1 MLRLSST
8 VATDMLW
15 TALRRKQMSEQLRS
29 TPSVFV
35 QYEDFNPPERTKIR
49 VQSRG
54 KTLEQNRGG
63 PSRDHNS
70 SVLLRDDHI
79 VLLAIDALLALHT
92 SFKKWRN
99 RRRTLQALA
108 DLDDRQLRDIG
119 LTRDDYKSYCAL
131 GDDDARETRRPT
143 LLK

>member
-1 MLRLSST
+1 
-8 VATDMLW
+8 
-15 TALRRKQMSEQLRS
+15 MSKQLRS

-35 QYEDFNPPERTKIR
+35 QYEDFNPAERTKIR
-49 VQSRG
+49 VQSCG

-79 VLLAIDALLALHT
+79 VLLAIDALLALHA
-92 SFKKWRN
+92 SFEKWRH

-119 LTRDDYKSYCAL
+119 LARDDYKSYCAL
-131 GDDDARETRRPT
+131 GDD
-143 LLK
+143 